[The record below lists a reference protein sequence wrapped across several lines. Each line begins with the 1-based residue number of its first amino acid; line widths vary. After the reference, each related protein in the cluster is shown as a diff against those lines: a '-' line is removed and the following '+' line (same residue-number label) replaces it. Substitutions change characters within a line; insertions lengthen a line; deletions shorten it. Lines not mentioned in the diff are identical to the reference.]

1 MTKMMLVWPLM
12 TNLKMMVRDD
22 CTVSACT
29 PPPHPTLPIKVLTL
43 CLSGAFLVAQRVKR
57 LPALWETWVR
67 SLGRGDSLEKEMAI
81 HFSILAWRIP
91 WTEEPGRLQSRGSQR
106 VRHNWTT
113 SLSFFLSFLL
123 VKGESAFGQIS
134 TTLHAPPSVA
144 SIWNKAYFPFH
155 QPILLTGS
163 GAMSSRAPHAYLCNS
178 RAEGCLLRSQKIAL
192 WGWKQLWSFR
202 FHWSVV
208 NLGTSLP
215 GISTCPTGR
224 ARSPARTM
232 MTTMA
237 CGWGPRLPSVLLE
250 NSKDSPPTWG
260 GQMQERGRSPSS
272 QKSE

>member
-113 SLSFFLSFLL
+113 SLSFFLSCLSRVSWPLDRYPPPYTHPPQLPASEIKHTFL
-123 VKGESAFGQIS
+123 S
-134 TTLHAPPSVA
+134 TNPS
-144 SIWNKAYFPFH
+144 
-155 QPILLTGS
+155 
-163 GAMSSRAPHAYLCNS
+163 
-178 RAEGCLLRSQKIAL
+178 CLLAL
-192 WGWKQLWSFR
+192 EQWAAG
-202 FHWSVV
+202 
-208 NLGTSLP
+208 
-215 GISTCPTGR
+215 
-224 ARSPARTM
+224 
-232 MTTMA
+232 
-237 CGWGPRLPSVLLE
+237 
-250 NSKDSPPTWG
+250 PPTHTFVTAGLRAACWDP
-260 GQMQERGRSPSS
+260 R
-272 QKSE
+272 K